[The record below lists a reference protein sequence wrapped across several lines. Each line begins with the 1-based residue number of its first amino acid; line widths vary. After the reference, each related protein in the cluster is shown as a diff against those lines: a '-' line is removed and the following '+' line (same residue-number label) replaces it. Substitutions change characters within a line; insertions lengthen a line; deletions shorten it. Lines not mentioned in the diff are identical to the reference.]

1 MGLISIQQ
9 PILEPLKEDY
19 LKQHERKEELDFQV
33 LIFRN
38 LKDRIPNQTVTEENK

>member
-9 PILEPLKEDY
+9 PILEALKEDY
-19 LKQHERKEELDFQV
+19 LKQHECKEELDFQV

-38 LKDRIPNQTVTEENK
+38 LKDRIPNQTVTEENE